1 MGEARRGVKAP
12 PAELDCAVLHDLL
25 QNRDEPATPAPLM
38 GTQILLLLMGSV
50 ALLVWGV
57 RMVRTGVMRA
67 FGAALRRL
75 LGAAARQRA
84 GAFAGGILAAAA
96 LQSSTAVAVIIAGF
110 AGQGLIGTAPALA
123 VLLGADVG
131 SALAAQLLAADV
143 KWLWAVLLAL
153 GVPLFLTAGSERRKG
168 VARLMIGLGL
178 VLLALTQ
185 MGLAAAL
192 LRESPTVR
200 LVLAT
205 LGAEPLL
212 AFLLSALLTWLVH
225 SSLAIVLL
233 VISLAASGLVG
244 PGLSV
249 ALVLGANA
257 GGAAAPLLALAGS
270 GPAARRVALGNLG
283 MRGGLAVLALPL
295 AGLMGQALEAAFAGP
310 GLRVGMAH
318 LGFNLLVALIFLPA
332 LGPVAR
338 LLERLLP
345 ETASGPDSDQPRHL
359 DPGVLDSP
367 AEALG
372 CATREAILLGERV
385 DAMLAQSWAAIETG
399 EEARIRA
406 VERADDAVDRL
417 HEAIK
422 LYLVQASRAE
432 MSAEESARA
441 VEILGFV
448 MNLEHVGDILDK
460 NLMEL
465 AAKRGRLGLSFSGE
479 GLDELRA
486 LHARIMETMRLSL
499 NVFTTRDQGL
509 ARRLFAD
516 KAELRAAERE
526 AAGRHFDRLRQ
537 GRSESLETSAIHLDM
552 IRDLKRIHGHL
563 TAVAYPILE
572 AAGELAESRLRA
584 REE

>member
-1 MGEARRGVKAP
+1 
-12 PAELDCAVLHDLL
+12 
-25 QNRDEPATPAPLM
+25 M

-57 RMVRTGVMRA
+57 RMVRTGVLRA
-67 FGAALRRL
+67 FGAPLRRL
-75 LGAAARQRA
+75 LAGAARQRA
-84 GAFAGGILAAAA
+84 GAFAGGVLAAAA
-96 LQSSTAVAVIIAGF
+96 LQSSTAVAVIIGGF

-131 SALAAQLLAADV
+131 TALAAQLLAADV

-153 GVPLFLTAGSERRKG
+153 GVPLFLTANGERRKG

-178 VLLALTQ
+178 VLLALSQ
-185 MGLAAAL
+185 MGLAAVL

-212 AFLLSALLTWLVH
+212 AFLLAGLLTWLVH

-257 GGAAAPLLALAGS
+257 GGAAAPLLALVGS

-283 MRGGLAVLALPL
+283 MRGGVAVLALPL
-295 AGLMGQALEAAFAGP
+295 ATPLGQGLEWLLAAP

-318 LGFNLLVALIFLPA
+318 LGFNLLVALVFLP
-332 LGPVAR
+332 LVGLVAR

-345 ETASGPDSDQPRHL
+345 AAASGPDADQPRHL
-359 DPGVLDSP
+359 DPSVLDSP

-372 CATREAILLGERV
+372 CAMREAILLGERV

-399 EEARIRA
+399 EDERIRA
-406 VERADDAVDRL
+406 VERADDAVDRR

-432 MSAEESARA
+432 MSAEESTLA
-441 VEILGFV
+441 VGILGFV

-465 AAKRGRLGLSFSGE
+465 AAKRGRLGLSFSEE
-479 GLDELRA
+479 GLEELRA
-486 LHARIMETMRLSL
+486 LHARIMETMRLAL
-499 NVFTTRDQGL
+499 NVFTTRDLGL

-516 KAELRAAERE
+516 KAGLRALERE
-526 AAGRHFDRLRQ
+526 AAGRHFDRLRE

-584 REE
+584 RSE